1 MKTNPKTFSLQREI
15 GRILD
20 SCCICT
26 VVFAREG
33 ESVIPLLGTFNLY
46 MCGAV
51 RIHFIVTRSEA
62 SILSVLLW

>member
-33 ESVIPLLGTFNLY
+33 ESVIPLLDTFNQY
-46 MCGAV
+46 MCVAV
-51 RIHFIVTRSEA
+51 RIHFVVTKPEA
-62 SILSVLLW
+62 CILSIQLG